1 MRGMVLNKVV
11 CVAEEKRSMY
21 DKYGKEGLEGGGGSD
36 FGHDPHFHHFTFR
49 NPEDVFKDFFGGRD
63 PFADFFSNT
72 GKCDMW

>member
-1 MRGMVLNKVV
+1 MVLNKVV

-72 GKCDMW
+72 GKCDL